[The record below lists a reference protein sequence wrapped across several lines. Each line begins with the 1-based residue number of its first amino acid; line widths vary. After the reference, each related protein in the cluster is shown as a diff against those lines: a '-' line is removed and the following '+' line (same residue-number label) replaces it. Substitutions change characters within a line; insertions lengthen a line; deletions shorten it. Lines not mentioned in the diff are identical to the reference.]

1 MTDPVVVVARWE
13 TTTDSLAT
21 VLAVVDELTPQAL
34 AEPGCL
40 GYEVLQGIDAPT
52 TLILVERYVD
62 RAALDAHV
70 ASPHYQELVAGRIR
84 PLLTGRQVE
93 VLQARDVQSG

>member
-1 MTDPVVVVARWE
+1 MTKPIVVVARWE
-13 TTTDSLAT
+13 TSPEALAT
-21 VLAVVDELTPQAL
+21 VLALAAEVAPRSL

-40 GYEVLQGIDAPT
+40 GYEVLQGLDQPT
-52 TLILVERYVD
+52 TIVLIERYVD

-70 ASPHYQELVAGRIR
+70 HSPHYRELVAGKIR

-93 VLQARDVQSG
+93 IVQPTS